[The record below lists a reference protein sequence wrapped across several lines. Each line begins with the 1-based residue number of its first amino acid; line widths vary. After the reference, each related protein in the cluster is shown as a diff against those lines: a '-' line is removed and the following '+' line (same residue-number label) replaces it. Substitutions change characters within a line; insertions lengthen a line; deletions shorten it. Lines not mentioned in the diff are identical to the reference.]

1 MRAFFTCGHDKKMS
15 KIKYFPLASQKKFL
29 IQIYNVKMA
38 APAMSEHNPDLASQC
53 MDFCQALTSKGQTFS
68 FTLNVG
74 SFLISLA
81 TRGDGS
87 LTRSKKK
94 KSLST
99 LRRNARRRA
108 EFLNKKPEPSTER
121 RSSEEE
127 TSPEKEAEKRSKKF
141 SIVINVTINSN
152 LKMAWRYTLEFAVIL
167 ERKKFCTNVIQYFS
181 VKIWVIT
188 NSKSAANISPGDFI
202 EWEPEVYFC
211 QFLHLFYPSVPLNQ
225 YIAIVQWYE

>member
-1 MRAFFTCGHDKKMS
+1 
-15 KIKYFPLASQKKFL
+15 
-29 IQIYNVKMA
+29 MA
-38 APAMSEHNPDLASQC
+38 APAMSEDNSDLASQC
-53 MDFCQALTSKGQTFS
+53 MAFCQALASKVQTFS

-152 LKMAWRYTLEFAVIL
+152 LKMARRYTLEIAVIL
-167 ERKKFCTNVIQYFS
+167 EKKKFCTNVIQYFS

-188 NSKSAANISPGDFI
+188 NSKSAANIT
-202 EWEPEVYFC
+202 
-211 QFLHLFYPSVPLNQ
+211 FYPSIPLNQ
-225 YIAIVQWYE
+225 

>member
-1 MRAFFTCGHDKKMS
+1 MS

-29 IQIYNVKMA
+29 IQMYNVKMA

-127 TSPEKEAEKRSKKF
+127 TAPEKEAENRSKKLF
-141 SIVINVTINSN
+141 KCDQCDNQLKSDNDLRIQVGKSHKNENSGSS
-152 LKMAWRYTLEFAVIL
+152 L
-167 ERKKFCTNVIQYFS
+167 
-181 VKIWVIT
+181 
-188 NSKSAANISPGDFI
+188 
-202 EWEPEVYFC
+202 
-211 QFLHLFYPSVPLNQ
+211 
-225 YIAIVQWYE
+225 